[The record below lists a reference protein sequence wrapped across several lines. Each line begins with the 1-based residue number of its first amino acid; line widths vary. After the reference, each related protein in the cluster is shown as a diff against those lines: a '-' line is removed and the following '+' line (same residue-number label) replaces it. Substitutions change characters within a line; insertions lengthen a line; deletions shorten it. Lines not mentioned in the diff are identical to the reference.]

1 MRPWA
6 QSAPIRS
13 RSVAARTRTWDRNS
27 ANGIGWS
34 ALARMAVM
42 RSSSEPGAGVTGSPP
57 AEDLGRAAQ
66 RLPGAYA
73 AATLPGMM
81 DDEHGG
87 AVAALQFAQEG
98 QQRRDLTAGVL
109 VDAMQAHERIE
120 NKQARQQASDG
131 VGEVPPVGVEIEAQD
146 GRGDDLDIEVGER
159 QPRCGAD
166 AFRRTMCRAS
176 SAANSSTRP
185 AR

>member
-1 MRPWA
+1 M
-6 QSAPIRS
+6 
-13 RSVAARTRTWDRNS
+13 
-27 ANGIGWS
+27 
-34 ALARMAVM
+34 
-42 RSSSEPGAGVTGSPP
+42 E
-57 AEDLGRAAQ
+57 LGRAAQ

-120 NKQARQQASDG
+120 DEQARQQASDG

-166 AFRRTMCRAS
+166 AFEA
-176 SAANSSTRP
+176 P
-185 AR
+185 AHDVQGVLGSEQQHTAGA